1 MHFVLFRGMEKK
13 EQSVVIIG
21 AGGAGFI
28 AALTASLNG
37 ASVVVLEKNK
47 RPGIKIRISGGG
59 KCNVTHEGTPDE
71 ILAAFSPYQRRFLKP
86 ALFRFPGEAIIQLLA
101 DEGVPTFARENGR
114 VFPVSGRA
122 DDVVDAL
129 LRILKRRGVEVRT
142 NAGVHG
148 ILSDASCVSG
158 VAVDGASLAARA
170 VLVATGGMSYRKTGT
185 TGDGLAWARAV
196 GHTIVPLMPA
206 LAPIGV
212 APPLPPSW
220 RGIALR
226 NGTLFIVE
234 GTRHV
239 KRCTGDLLFTHE
251 GISGPAALDC
261 SHAAAACGN
270 ASVVWDFL
278 PGMDATE
285 VDALLQKRIVKERGR
300 IIQTLLFDLLPNR
313 IVPDLLSMIGVPPET
328 RGYVL
333 SASQRKSI
341 VRMLKHWTIGNV
353 SSVNIDRGEVTAGG
367 IALSEVDRH
376 TMQSKIIRGLYFAG
390 EILDVDGPIGGYNLQ
405 AAFSTGA
412 VAGDHLGHHVELP

>member
-1 MHFVLFRGMEKK
+1 MEKK
-13 EQSVVIIG
+13 EQAVVIIG
-21 AGGAGFI
+21 AGGAGLV
-28 AALTASLNG
+28 AALTASAHG
-37 ASVVVLEKNK
+37 ARVVVLEKNK

-59 KCNVTHEGTPDE
+59 KCNVTHEGTPEE
-71 ILAAFSPYQRRFLKP
+71 ILAVFSPRRRRFLKP
-86 ALFRFPGEAIIQLLA
+86 ALFRFPGEAITQLLA

-129 LRILKRRGVEVRT
+129 LRILKRKGVELRT
-142 NAGVHG
+142 NTSVQG
-148 ILSDASCVSG
+148 ILADASRVCG
-158 VAVDGASLAARA
+158 ITVDGATLEARA
-170 VLVATGGMSYRKTGT
+170 VLVATGGVSYRKTGT
-185 TGDGLAWARAV
+185 TGDGFAWARAL

-212 APPLPPSW
+212 SPPLPLSW

-226 NGTLFIVE
+226 NGALSVVV
-234 GTRHV
+234 GTRRV

-261 SHAAAACGN
+261 SRAAAECGK
-270 ASVVWDFL
+270 ASLAWDFL
-278 PGMDATE
+278 PGLDDAE
-285 VDALLQKRIVKERGR
+285 VDTLLQQRIAKERGR

-313 IVPDLLSMIGVPPET
+313 IVPDLLLMIGVPPET

-333 SASQRKSI
+333 TAGQRRSI

-353 SSVNIDRGEVTAGG
+353 SGVNIDRGEVTAGG
-367 IALSEVDRH
+367 IELNEIDPH
-376 TMQSKIIRGLYFAG
+376 TMQSKIVKGLFFAG
-390 EILDVDGPIGGYNLQ
+390 EILDIDGPIGGYNLQ

-412 VAGDHLGHHVELP
+412 VAGDHLCDRMELQ